1 MALNGKQA
9 YAIAKKYTNDTVI
22 GLGLT
27 KVENSTSNGNIKIDG
42 VETTV
47 YTLPALTKSSV
58 GLENVDNTSDAN
70 KPISTATQTA
80 LDTKASTTAL
90 TEHTNNN
97 NIHVTAADKTAWNM
111 MPKSKGESYS
121 ADTHS

>member
-42 VETTV
+42 V
-47 YTLPALTKSSV
+47 
-58 GLENVDNTSDAN
+58 
-70 KPISTATQTA
+70 
-80 LDTKASTTAL
+80 
-90 TEHTNNN
+90 
-97 NIHVTAADKTAWNM
+97 
-111 MPKSKGESYS
+111 
-121 ADTHS
+121 